1 MLQGDLMEDILDG
14 KEVFEDKKSYWIFH
28 EQVRLLD

>member
-14 KEVFEDKKSYWIFH
+14 KEVFEDKKSYWIFTNK
-28 EQVRLLD
+28 